1 MAFPSLSCIVSAL
14 HSDRDH
20 CLSYDHAVRN
30 LKSLKEY
37 ADTKNIGVVLENLR
51 FGLARAPE
59 PHKYIL
65 ENTGCRACLDIG
77 HASNSRI
84 ILSHQMT
91 CEDYIKEMGET
102 GKAPLFIGIDKVKF
116 LRKINPGD
124 TLEIHSKMVSERRE
138 KSIVTC
144 FAEVFVNDELSAV
157 GEVTLAMR

>member
-1 MAFPSLSCIVSAL
+1 MANRLNIEEIKQIIPHRSPMLLIDKVL
-14 HSDRDH
+14 DME
-20 CLSYDHAVRN
+20 
-30 LKSLKEY
+30 KE
-37 ADTKNIGVVLENLR
+37 KNITAQYFVNPEHEVFKGHFPKAPVFPGVYTVEVMAQTSDVL
-51 FGLARAPE
+51 
-59 PHKYIL
+59 
-65 ENTGCRACLDIG
+65 
-77 HASNSRI
+77 
-84 ILSHQMT
+84 ILSS
-91 CEDYIKEMGET
+91 ERYA